1 MVKNSK
7 KRILVVA
14 ANPKNTSPLR
24 LAAEVKEIDQA
35 IQQAKKRSK
44 FEVLKPCLA
53 ATYRDFSQAVLEANP
68 HIVHFCGHGEG
79 DKGLVL
85 EDITGQATFVDAITL
100 AGLFELF
107 QDQVECVLLNA
118 CYSEVQAEV
127 IKQHIDYVIGM
138 NQPVGDR
145 AAIEFAVG
153 FYDALGTGRD
163 YEFAY
168 NFGCNRISL
177 PHIQQ
182 ADIPILKKKPQ
193 PEPDFNPSIWIHAWK
208 KPKQGY
214 GDSPTVE
221 LDWTQYFDI
230 DSQPRRIADQ
240 ATWDNILQPSLLKA
254 RKELP
259 ERAVIDVRGLLPLT
273 TAVSIGTVF
282 PDTLGYILRM
292 EQRTTAQN
300 NLWRSDAKPS
310 DAKFKIV
317 QEDGEIGEHLLVA
330 LGITGDASRDV
341 DKLRKNSPIP
351 FNSVVYAEP
360 EFGTGERAIRS
371 NEDVTALVIH
381 AKEIIRQYRHKYD
394 AICTHLVVYAP
405 VSFCLFLGQRL
416 RVVGDVI
423 CYERVADRNYQP
435 SVKLCTG

>member
-1 MVKNSK
+1 MTKNLK

-14 ANPKNTSPLR
+14 ANPRNTTHLR
-24 LAAEVKEIDQA
+24 LATEVKEIDKA
-35 IQQAKKRSK
+35 IQQAQKRSK

-53 ATYRDFSQAVLEANP
+53 STYRDLSLALANNNP
-68 HIVHFCGHGEG
+68 QIVHFCGHGEG

-85 EDITGQATFVDAITL
+85 EDITGQAMLVDSNTL
-100 AGLFELF
+100 AGLFKLF
-107 QDQVECVLLNA
+107 ADQVECVLLNA

-145 AAIEFAVG
+145 AAIEFAIG
-153 FYDALGTGRD
+153 FYDALGTGKD

-168 NFGCNRISL
+168 NFACNRISQ
-177 PHIQQ
+177 PDIQQ

-193 PEPDFNPSIWIHAWK
+193 PEPDLKPSIWIHGWK
-208 KPKQGY
+208 KPQQGY
-214 GDSPTVE
+214 GNSPTVE

-240 ATWDNILQPSLLKA
+240 ATWDNILQPSLVNA
-254 RKELP
+254 REQLP
-259 ERAVIDVRGLLPLT
+259 ERVVIDVRGLLPLT
-273 TAVSIGTVF
+273 IAVSIGTVF

-292 EQRTTAQN
+292 EQRTGGQN
-300 NLWRSDAKPS
+300 NLWRSDAIPS

-317 QEDGEIGEHLLVA
+317 QEDGEVGEHLLVA
-330 LGITGDASRDV
+330 LGITGDASTDLEE
-341 DKLRKNSPIP
+341 LRQNSLIK
-351 FNSVVYAEP
+351 FSAAIYAEP
-360 EFGTGERAIRS
+360 ELGTGERAIGS
-371 NEDVTALVIH
+371 DADATALAIH
-381 AKEIIRQYRHKYD
+381 AKEIIRQYRQKYK
-394 AICTHLVVYAP
+394 ATCTHLVLYAP

-423 CYERVADRNYQP
+423 CYERIADRNYQP

>member
-1 MVKNSK
+1 MTKNSK

-14 ANPKNTSPLR
+14 ANPKTTTHLR
-24 LAAEVKEIDQA
+24 LTEEVEEIKKA
-35 IQQAKKRSK
+35 IQKAQKRSK
-44 FEVLKPCLA
+44 FEVLQPCLA
-53 ATYRDFSQAVLEANP
+53 ATYRDFSQAVMEANP
-68 HIVHFCGHGEG
+68 QIVHFCGHGEG

-85 EDITGQATFVDAITL
+85 EDITGQATFVDSNTL
-100 AGLFELF
+100 AGLFKLF
-107 QDQVECVLLNA
+107 ADQVECVLLNA

-138 NQPVGDR
+138 NQPIGDR

-153 FYDALGTGRD
+153 FYDALGTGKD

-168 NFGCNRISL
+168 NFSCNRILL

-182 ADIPILKKKPQ
+182 ADIPILKKK
-193 PEPDFNPSIWIHAWK
+193 NNASIWIHGWLK
-208 KPKQGY
+208 DDY
-214 GDSPTVE
+214 GDSPAVE
-221 LDWTQYFDI
+221 LDWTEYFDI
-230 DSQPRRIADQ
+230 DSKPHRRIADQ
-240 ATWDNILQPSLLKA
+240 ATWDNILYPSLIQA
-254 RKELP
+254 RQKMPKGL
-259 ERAVIDVRGLLPLT
+259 AVDVRGKFPLS
-273 TAVSIGTVF
+273 TAIGIGTIF
-282 PDTLGYILRM
+282 PDTRGHTLQT

-300 NLWRSDAKPS
+300 HLWRSDAIPS

-317 QEDGEIGEHLLVA
+317 QEDGEVGEHLLVA
-330 LGITGDASRDV
+330 LGITGDASRDLE
-341 DKLRKNSPIP
+341 KLRKNSPIS
-351 FNSVVYAEP
+351 FNAVVYAEP
-360 EFGTGERAIRS
+360 ESGTGERAISS
-371 NEDVTALVIH
+371 NGDATALAIH